1 VWLYEECYLRF
12 ALTPWAADNFGDR
25 LAHLCNNCVQREGDG
40 SPPAPRAR
48 LPAAVLVHEERTK
61 EWSGSTG

>member
-1 VWLYEECYLRF
+1 VSVWLYEECYLRF

-48 LPAAVLVHEERTK
+48 LP
-61 EWSGSTG
+61 SY